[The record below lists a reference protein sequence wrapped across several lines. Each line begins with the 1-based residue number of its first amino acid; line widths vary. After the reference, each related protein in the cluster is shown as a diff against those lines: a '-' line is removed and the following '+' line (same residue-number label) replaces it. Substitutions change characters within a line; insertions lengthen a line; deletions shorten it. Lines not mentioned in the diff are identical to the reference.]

1 MTLRKKERRLTI
13 AVGLIIG
20 VTASS
25 FLVKH
30 ALNVKNEQAAL
41 KPGNYNSLHSAIGDV
56 KFPPLPA
63 SVRKAIPHGTV
74 VFFEGNRS
82 SLLNLNQKKVDS
94 WVIETS
100 GSFRSERLFVLAEV
114 EKSINQNTRF
124 FRASEIYVGL
134 YNNELLESFE
144 ESLDQKKFRV
154 IGRNSSTGDH
164 IIQVRNFSPTD
175 LDNAALFLNS
185 HSMVKSTRFSHWTP
199 TR

>member
-13 AVGLIIG
+13 AAGLIIG
-20 VTASS
+20 VTVSS

-41 KPGNYNSLHSAIGDV
+41 KPGNYDSLHSAIGDV

-63 SVRKAIPHGTV
+63 SVRKAIPHGIV

-94 WVIETS
+94 WVLETS

-114 EKSINQNTRF
+114 EKSINQNTHF

-144 ESLDQKKFRV
+144 DSLDKQNFRV
-154 IGRNSSTGDH
+154 IGRNSSTGEH
-164 IIQVRNFSPTD
+164 IIQIRDFSPTD
-175 LDNAALFLNS
+175 LANAALFLNS
-185 HSMVKSTRFSHWTP
+185 HDLVKSTRFSHWVP

>member
-63 SVRKAIPHGTV
+63 WH
-74 VFFEGNRS
+74 S
-82 SLLNLNQKKVDS
+82 S
-94 WVIETS
+94 
-100 GSFRSERLFVLAEV
+100 
-114 EKSINQNTRF
+114 F
-124 FRASEIYVGL
+124 FRRKQEQSA
-134 YNNELLESFE
+134 
-144 ESLDQKKFRV
+144 Q
-154 IGRNSSTGDH
+154 
-164 IIQVRNFSPTD
+164 P
-175 LDNAALFLNS
+175 
-185 HSMVKSTRFSHWTP
+185 
-199 TR
+199 